1 MDLLL
6 ELLTRT
12 RHISVSYNVFTW
24 DREIFPIPF
33 VKSMEDIPMN
43 DNDKVEKLV
52 NLLGCSISEAMD
64 VIKSDYRID
73 KGEKLF
79 ELTPEQKKA
88 AKSATITTSG
98 KNRKKTE
105 RIKKVDNDKLSL
117 MNNII
122 NSLNDYI
129 QDIDIINPERE
140 ITFMYN
146 DKKYKLVLS
155 VPRK

>member
-1 MDLLL
+1 
-6 ELLTRT
+6 
-12 RHISVSYNVFTW
+12 
-24 DREIFPIPF
+24 
-33 VKSMEDIPMN
+33 MEDIPMN
-43 DNDKVEKLV
+43 DKDKDKQIEKLV
-52 NLLGCSISEAMD
+52 NLLGCSMSEALD
-64 VIKSDYRID
+64 IIQSDYRID

-79 ELTPEQKKA
+79 ELTSEQKKA

-98 KNRKKTE
+98 KARKKTKK
-105 RIKKVDNDKLSL
+105 RINKSDNNKLAL

-122 NSLNDYI
+122 NSLNNSV
-129 QDIDIINPERE
+129 QDINVINPERE

>member
-1 MDLLL
+1 
-6 ELLTRT
+6 
-12 RHISVSYNVFTW
+12 
-24 DREIFPIPF
+24 
-33 VKSMEDIPMN
+33 MEDILMN
-43 DNDKVEKLV
+43 NQDKDKKIEKLV
-52 NLLGCSISEAMD
+52 SLLGCSMSEALD
-64 VIKSDYRID
+64 IIESDEKID
-73 KGEKLF
+73 KGVKLF

-98 KNRKKTE
+98 KARKKT
-105 RIKKVDNDKLSL
+105 KKKKKSDNNKLPL

-122 NSLNDYI
+122 DSLNNCV
-129 QDIDIINPERE
+129 QDINVINPERE

>member
-1 MDLLL
+1 
-6 ELLTRT
+6 
-12 RHISVSYNVFTW
+12 
-24 DREIFPIPF
+24 
-33 VKSMEDIPMN
+33 MEDILMN
-43 DNDKVEKLV
+43 DKDKDKQVEKLI
-52 NLLGCSISEAMD
+52 NLLGCSMSEALD
-64 VIKSDYRID
+64 IIQSDEQID

-88 AKSATITTSG
+88 AKSVTITMSG
-98 KNRKKTE
+98 KARKRRQKTK
-105 RIKKVDNDKLSL
+105 RTKKKDNNKLSL

-122 NSLNDYI
+122 NSLNNCV
-129 QDIDIINPERE
+129 QDINVINPERE

>member
-1 MDLLL
+1 
-6 ELLTRT
+6 
-12 RHISVSYNVFTW
+12 
-24 DREIFPIPF
+24 
-33 VKSMEDIPMN
+33 MEDILMN
-43 DNDKVEKLV
+43 DKDKDKQVEKLI
-52 NLLGCSISEAMD
+52 NLLGCSMSEALD
-64 VIKSDYRID
+64 IIQSDYRID

-98 KNRKKTE
+98 KTRKKTE
-105 RIKKVDNDKLSL
+105 RVKKSDNNKLSL

-122 NSLNDYI
+122 NSLNSCV
-129 QDIDIINPERE
+129 QDINIINPERE

>member
-1 MDLLL
+1 
-6 ELLTRT
+6 
-12 RHISVSYNVFTW
+12 
-24 DREIFPIPF
+24 
-33 VKSMEDIPMN
+33 MEDISMN
-43 DNDKVEKLV
+43 DKDKDKQVEKLI
-52 NLLGCSISEAMD
+52 NLLGCSMSEALD
-64 VIKSDYRID
+64 IIKSDEQID

-79 ELTPEQKKA
+79 ELTQEQKQA

-98 KNRKKTE
+98 KARKKTKK
-105 RIKKVDNDKLSL
+105 RIKKKDHNKLSL

-122 NSLNDYI
+122 NSLNNCV
-129 QDIDIINPERE
+129 QDINVINPERE

>member
-1 MDLLL
+1 
-6 ELLTRT
+6 
-12 RHISVSYNVFTW
+12 
-24 DREIFPIPF
+24 
-33 VKSMEDIPMN
+33 MEDIRMN
-43 DNDKVEKLV
+43 DKDKDKQVEKLI
-52 NLLGCSISEAMD
+52 NLLGCSMSEALD
-64 VIKSDYRID
+64 IIQSDYRID

-98 KNRKKTE
+98 KARKKTE
-105 RIKKVDNDKLSL
+105 RIKKSDNNKLSL

-122 NSLNDYI
+122 NSLNNCV
-129 QDIDIINPERE
+129 QDINIINPERE

-146 DKKYKLVLS
+146 DKKYKIVLS

>member
-1 MDLLL
+1 
-6 ELLTRT
+6 
-12 RHISVSYNVFTW
+12 
-24 DREIFPIPF
+24 
-33 VKSMEDIPMN
+33 MN
-43 DNDKVEKLV
+43 NQDKDKKIEKLV
-52 NLLGCSISEAMD
+52 SLLGCSMSEALD
-64 VIKSDYRID
+64 IIESDEKID
-73 KGEKLF
+73 KGVKLF

-98 KNRKKTE
+98 KARKKTE
-105 RIKKVDNDKLSL
+105 RIKKSDNNKLSL

-122 NSLNDYI
+122 DSLNNCV
-129 QDIDIINPERE
+129 QDINVINPERE

>member
-1 MDLLL
+1 
-6 ELLTRT
+6 
-12 RHISVSYNVFTW
+12 
-24 DREIFPIPF
+24 
-33 VKSMEDIPMN
+33 MEDIPMN
-43 DNDKVEKLV
+43 DKDKDKQVEKLI
-52 NLLGCSISEAMD
+52 NLLGCSMSEALD
-64 VIKSDYRID
+64 IIQSDYRID

-88 AKSATITTSG
+88 AKSVIITTSG
-98 KNRKKTE
+98 KERKKTKKTKK
-105 RIKKVDNDKLSL
+105 RIKKKDHNKLSL

-122 NSLNDYI
+122 DSLNSCV
-129 QDIDIINPERE
+129 QDINIINPERE

>member
-1 MDLLL
+1 
-6 ELLTRT
+6 
-12 RHISVSYNVFTW
+12 
-24 DREIFPIPF
+24 
-33 VKSMEDIPMN
+33 MN
-43 DNDKVEKLV
+43 NQDKDKKIEKLV
-52 NLLGCSISEAMD
+52 NLLGCSMSEALD
-64 VIKSDYRID
+64 IIESDEQID

-79 ELTPEQKKA
+79 ELTQEQKKA

-98 KNRKKTE
+98 KARKKTE
-105 RIKKVDNDKLSL
+105 RIKKSDNNKLSL

-122 NSLNDYI
+122 DSLNNCVQGI
-129 QDIDIINPERE
+129 NVINPERE

>member
-1 MDLLL
+1 
-6 ELLTRT
+6 
-12 RHISVSYNVFTW
+12 
-24 DREIFPIPF
+24 
-33 VKSMEDIPMN
+33 MN
-43 DNDKVEKLV
+43 NQDKDKQIEKLV
-52 NLLGCSISEAMD
+52 DLLGCSMSEALD
-64 VIKSDYRID
+64 IIQSDYKID
-73 KGEKLF
+73 KGAKLF

-98 KNRKKTE
+98 KARKKTE
-105 RIKKVDNDKLSL
+105 RIKKSDNNKLSL

-122 NSLNDYI
+122 DSLNNCV
-129 QDIDIINPERE
+129 QDINVINPERE

>member
-1 MDLLL
+1 
-6 ELLTRT
+6 
-12 RHISVSYNVFTW
+12 
-24 DREIFPIPF
+24 
-33 VKSMEDIPMN
+33 MEDIPMN
-43 DNDKVEKLV
+43 DKDKDKQIEKLV
-52 NLLGCSISEAMD
+52 NLLGCSMSEALD
-64 VIKSDYRID
+64 VIQSDEQID

-88 AKSATITTSG
+88 AKSATITMSG
-98 KNRKKTE
+98 KARKKRKKTK
-105 RIKKVDNDKLSL
+105 RIKKKDSNKLSL

-122 NSLNDYI
+122 DSLNNCA
-129 QDIDIINPERE
+129 QDINVINPERE

>member
-1 MDLLL
+1 
-6 ELLTRT
+6 
-12 RHISVSYNVFTW
+12 
-24 DREIFPIPF
+24 
-33 VKSMEDIPMN
+33 MEDILMN
-43 DNDKVEKLV
+43 NQDKDKKIEKLV
-52 NLLGCSISEAMD
+52 SLLGCSMSEALD
-64 VIKSDYRID
+64 IIESDEKID
-73 KGEKLF
+73 KGVKLF

-98 KNRKKTE
+98 KARKKTE
-105 RIKKVDNDKLSL
+105 RIKKSDNNKLSL

-122 NSLNDYI
+122 DSLNNCV
-129 QDIDIINPERE
+129 QDINVINPERE